1 MKTDKQLRDKV
12 AEELGAVVDYRS
24 SEAIKHV
31 VALLDA
37 LLATYQAELVTIDAA
52 QLARKQGAA
61 MQVKALY
68 DCIVHPDRGKTP
80 RV

>member
-1 MKTDKQLRDKV
+1 MKTDQQLRDKV
-12 AEELGAVVDYRS
+12 TAELNAVIDYRS
-24 SEAIKHV
+24 SEAITHV

-37 LLATYQAELVTIDAA
+37 LMATYQAELVTIDAA

-68 DCIVHPDRGKTP
+68 DCIVNPARGKSP